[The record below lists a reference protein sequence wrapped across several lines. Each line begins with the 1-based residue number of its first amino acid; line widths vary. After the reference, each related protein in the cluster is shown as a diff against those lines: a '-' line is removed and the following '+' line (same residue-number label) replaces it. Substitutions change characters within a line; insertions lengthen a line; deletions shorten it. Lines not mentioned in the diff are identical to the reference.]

1 MREREKA
8 RIARLKARQDEKAAA
23 QKRKEEKKFLIP
35 PLQYERKDRQRPSSS
50 IPTKPAMQK
59 SGLSSTTPYA
69 NSTESSSSLSKGK
82 RVSWASSSSTLEGN
96 GCLYQKPLDD
106 KRVTKTSVRP
116 LPSFQPQKNDLGPLP
131 IARPSIPRLSAYIA
145 ERAPRGQ
152 ELIGAMS
159 PDVART
165 WAQSD
170 QQGMR

>member
-8 RIARLKARQDEKAAA
+8 RIARLKVRQDEKAAA

-59 SGLSSTTPYA
+59 SGLSSTTSYA
-69 NSTESSSSLSKGK
+69 NSTESSSLSKGK

-96 GCLYQKPLDD
+96 GCLYKQPLDD

-131 IARPSIPRLSAYIA
+131 IARSSIPHLSAYIA

>member
-8 RIARLKARQDEKAAA
+8 RIARQKARQDEKIAA

-35 PLQYERKDRQRPSSS
+35 PLHYEQKDRQRPSS

-59 SGLSSTTPYA
+59 SGLSNTYT
-69 NSTESSSSLSKGK
+69 NSSESSSPLSKGK
-82 RVSWASSSSTLEGN
+82 RVSWASSTSTLEGN

-106 KRVTKTSVRP
+106 KRGTKTSSLARP
-116 LPSFQPQKNDLGPLP
+116 SLGFQPQKNNLGPLP
-131 IARPSIPRLSAYIA
+131 VARPSTPHLSTYIA
-145 ERAPRGQ
+145 ERARGQ

-159 PDVART
+159 PDVVRT

-170 QQGMR
+170 QRGMR